1 MNLPGTMQ
9 VSLRLPTRVLF
20 TGPARKLYAVAES
33 GAFGLLPGH
42 ADHVAALVPSVL
54 VLTEPE
60 GGELFFGIDHGL
72 LVKHDHHV
80 EVAVRRAVRGDSLE
94 ALSETVAAALH
105 DVDEEE
111 RLARTALSRLETG
124 IVRQFGALRKPAP

>member
-1 MNLPGTMQ
+1 MRLPTQMQ
-9 VSLRLPTRVLF
+9 VSLRLPARLLF
-20 TGPARKLYAVAES
+20 EGPASKLQAVAEG

-54 VLTEPE
+54 VLTDPE
-60 GGELFFGIDHGL
+60 GNELFFGIDHGL
-72 LVKHDHHV
+72 LVKHDDRV
-80 EVAVRRAVRGDSLE
+80 EIAVRRAVRGQSLDTLAATVE
-94 ALSETVAAALH
+94 AAFR

-124 IVRQFGALRKPAP
+124 IVRHFGALRKPPQ

>member
-1 MNLPGTMQ
+1 MTLPRAMQ
-9 VSLRLPTRVLF
+9 VSLRLPTRLLF
-20 TGPARKLYAVAES
+20 SGAARKLYAVAEN

-54 VLTEPE
+54 VLTDAE

-72 LVKHDHHV
+72 LVKHEHHV
-80 EVAVRRAVRGDSLE
+80 EIAVRRAVRGDSLE
-94 ALSETVAAALH
+94 ALSATVAAALRE
-105 DVDEEE
+105 VDEEE

-124 IVRQFGALRKPAP
+124 IVRRFGELQKPRP